1 MALVTYWW
9 IQLCSDSRQLGKNT
23 IHVKPISPLLRNSSP
38 SLNSLIVYSI
48 FWTRTKWIPRLSQ
61 GGNDLIFVCRKCFCC
76 SNLLVIVF
84 WLIDNDIDHVASKDH
99 TKIKTMQEGHWSVQ
113 NNNDKFI
120 IFLFLLSKNKISYEF
135 VFSFVFISGGEH
147 LSTEKPYHSLSPS
160 IQKIEEIKKFWTI
173 SKFSNSNLKFKFR
186 VTSQQH
192 LTTGYHSQLLFH
204 WQDIELWD
212 SAENNCSAQLPCSGR
227 TGFALNNRKL
237 SEQQNIFSKFGISSS
252 LNLVHQQHY
261 QQKWSLLLGK
271 RFKI

>member
-1 MALVTYWW
+1 M
-9 IQLCSDSRQLGKNT
+9 NT
-23 IHVKPISPLLRNSSP
+23 TLFRLATTWKEYNKYVKPISPLLRNSSP

-237 SEQQNIFSKFGISSS
+237 SEQQKIFSKFGISSS